1 MVLLAVAR
9 AGDVLQR
16 RPSADEE
23 YETDARH
30 NSRLGQRA
38 DLHAVP
44 ELPQRGE
51 DERRSEDDQHR
62 SDGSRHDKQADERH
76 DCDDDD
82 RLGPPAQSADDEKSA
97 KERRGRITRPR
108 RENAAWARR
117 FALCDGVP
125 GHIALDDE
133 ALEAPSA
140 GDADDGVP
148 GLVDH
153 GYQRAPSAL
162 DGRDRERE
170 RKNAGPNEQNGDT
183 SAVRGQA
190 RLGPVQPG
198 SGDGRHGYQCC
209 T

>member
-1 MVLLAVAR
+1 M
-9 AGDVLQR
+9 
-16 RPSADEE
+16 
-23 YETDARH
+23 
-30 NSRLGQRA
+30 
-38 DLHAVP
+38 
-44 ELPQRGE
+44 
-51 DERRSEDDQHR
+51 
-62 SDGSRHDKQADERH
+62 
-76 DCDDDD
+76 
-82 RLGPPAQSADDEKSA
+82 
-97 KERRGRITRPR
+97 
-108 RENAAWARR
+108 
-117 FALCDGVP
+117 P
-125 GHIALDDE
+125 GHVALDDE
-133 ALEAPSA
+133 ALEAPST

-183 SAVRGQA
+183 SAVRGQT